1 MSQHF
6 GDTSRSNPASA
17 FAVQVVLSEGPLGV
31 SWQHASETCEFLGD
45 VFALQHAKGG
55 ADYTEARHSIIYLV
69 NELLENAIKFR
80 APGDIRL
87 DCSLAGGNF
96 ELTVSN
102 ETSPET
108 AGRFQSLLD
117 EITSR
122 DPGELLIERI
132 EENAAD
138 ETSSASGLGILT
150 LMNDY
155 GARLGWHFRAASSG
169 PAVTLSTHAALTLN

>member
-1 MSQHF
+1 MRLVIS
-6 GDTSRSNPASA
+6 D
-17 FAVQVVLSEGPLGV
+17 GPLGV

-45 VFALQHAKGG
+45 AFALHHAKSG
-55 ADYTEARHSIIYLV
+55 ADYNEARHAIVYLV

-80 APGDIRL
+80 VPGAIRV
-87 DCSLAGGNF
+87 DCSLASGNF

-102 ETSPET
+102 DT
-108 AGRFQSLLD
+108 AEDVALRFQSLIE

-132 EENAAD
+132 EANAAD
-138 ETSSASGLGILT
+138 ETSSASGLGLLT

-155 GARLGWHFRAASSG
+155 GARLGWDFRTSTSG
-169 PAVTLSTHAALTLN
+169 AAVTLSTHAALTLN

>member
-1 MSQHF
+1 MSEQF
-6 GDTSRSNPASA
+6 GDTTRSNGPSA
-17 FAVQVVLSEGPLGV
+17 FAMRIVISEGPLGV

-45 VFALQHAKGG
+45 VFALHHARTG
-55 ADYTEARHSIIYLV
+55 ADYNDARHSIIYLV

-80 APGDIRL
+80 APGDIRI
-87 DCSLAGGNF
+87 DCSLEQGNF

-102 ETSPET
+102 DAAPEVAT
-108 AGRFQSLLD
+108 RFQALIE

-132 EENAAD
+132 EANAAD
-138 ETSSASGLGILT
+138 ETSSASGLGLLT

-155 GARLGWHFRAASSG
+155 GARLGWHFRPAGSG
-169 PAVTLSTHAALTLN
+169 PAVALSTHAALTLN

>member
-1 MSQHF
+1 MSQTF
-6 GDTSRSNPASA
+6 GDTTRNNPSSA
-17 FAVQVVLSEGPLGV
+17 FAMRIVISEGPLGV

-45 VFALQHAKGG
+45 VFAIQHAKAG
-55 ADYTEARHSIIYLV
+55 ADYTDARHSIIYLV

-80 APGDIRL
+80 APGDIRI
-87 DCSLAGGNF
+87 DCSLADGNF

-102 ETSPET
+102 DAAPEI
-108 AGRFQSLLD
+108 AGRFQSLIK

-132 EENAAD
+132 EANAAD
-138 ETSSASGLGILT
+138 ENSSGSGLGLLT

-155 GARLGWHFRAASSG
+155 GARLGWHFRTAPSG
-169 PAVTLSTHAALTLN
+169 PAVALSTHAALTLN